1 VYLLQC
7 REMTM
12 TIFMKFLVNYN
23 IMTKSNNNNNNN
35 NKINDIVISILKY
48 ILTVKSF
55 CII

>member
-1 VYLLQC
+1 
-7 REMTM
+7 MTM

-23 IMTKSNNNNNNN
+23 IMTKSNNNNNN